1 MKQLV
6 KTTSTPKDWK
16 DNLHAACLNGE
27 DQRFAISLVNFRRMG
42 ISERSP
48 MQMLVIQNLVSKLQ
62 RANNNHSVDFMKDIR
77 GKKLTI
83 DKSNVSV
90 TSWCHCQGKL
100 IKYAISRVTKSSELL
115 ICIS

>member
-27 DQRFAISLVNFRRMG
+27 DQRFAISLVHFRRMG

-48 MQMLVIQNLVSKLQ
+48 MQMLVIQNLVSKLELSLIV
-62 RANNNHSVDFMKDIR
+62 H
-77 GKKLTI
+77 LT
-83 DKSNVSV
+83 
-90 TSWCHCQGKL
+90 H
-100 IKYAISRVTKSSELL
+100 
-115 ICIS
+115 